1 MKDEI
6 LLDNDDD
13 LNYHFLANSFVKPL
27 EAEEIFFMTISMAKS
42 ALTKVTSSGHI
53 QVSNKSPV
61 NKLKRV
67 QSSTKEN
74 FFINSNRNSGG

>member
-13 LNYHFLANSFVKPL
+13 LNYHFLANSFVKPV
-27 EAEEIFFMTISMAKS
+27 EAEEIFFKTDSMVKS

-53 QVSNKSPV
+53 QEYSN
-61 NKLKRV
+61 LL
-67 QSSTKEN
+67 
-74 FFINSNRNSGG
+74 